1 MSSYLCG
8 GNGPDLV
15 VVWAHKH
22 IGNTLALHS
31 QNPLVKVLGLGVG
44 HTTLHGR
51 INETINGLDL
61 VLLGQDGNVVLEGI
75 GDPEALVAN
84 VGDALV
90 SVPVIILGKRLVE
103 TVVEVLVVGEDDV
116 AANIVELFGNG
127 SG

>member
-15 VVWAHKH
+15 VVRAHKH

-44 HTTLHGR
+44 HTALHGR

-61 VLLGQDGNVVLEGI
+61 VLLWQDGNVVLEGI

-116 AANIVELFGNG
+116 AANIVELFGKG